1 MMPEERSKEFMDYFE
16 HSNNV
21 ARLREEL
28 KRWVGTSFR
37 YSTQGRA
44 QPRVTADCV
53 SFPIGVFKNL
63 NLIPGEYQTPPYCSR
78 PTDTHQLDQ
87 ILVDMDHKLNL
98 RLVWEPGQTWI
109 PLSGDILVCSFKR
122 GIQHLLI
129 ADGEGLAWDCWPQA
143 GVRTVPLHSDRIQH
157 NVQRI
162 YRWRDH
168 E

>member
-1 MMPEERSKEFMDYFE
+1 MMQEERNRDYFA
-16 HSNNV
+16 HPNNV

-28 KRWVGTSFR
+28 KRWIGTSFR
-37 YSTQGRA
+37 YSTQGIA
-44 QPRVTADCV
+44 QPQVTADCV

-63 NLIPGEYQTPPYCSR
+63 GLIPQDYQTPPYCSR
-78 PTDTHQLDQ
+78 PTGPGQLDQ
-87 ILVDMDHKLNL
+87 IFSDMDHKLNL
-98 RLVWEPGQTWI
+98 RLVWEPGQEWD
-109 PLSGDILVCSFKR
+109 PLPGDILICSFKR

-143 GVRTVPLHSDRIQH
+143 GVRAVPLHSDRIRH
-157 NVQRI
+157 HLQRI